1 MDFEIEGLEE
11 AFSSVTDKLKRV
23 INKCVHTLEVNGFKL
38 PIKESP
44 ALRFKLGD
52 KSSALGTAYYPKS
65 THNGNYLVVLSK
77 YLEDMPEDEIQNTIY
92 HELGHILCYIDE
104 FKKGYIYL
112 DSNGDTKLSGEDNYE
127 KRLNKKKLAG
137 HGPEWQRIMKRIS
150 AITGQSYQ
158 RLADAES
165 SDNFR
170 KASASKYKYF
180 FKCPNCG
187 SKLQYTRATD
197 FTKTFDK
204 KDANGQPCWW
214 CTRCRKT
221 TGKKIAFVKD
231 ERGGE

>member
-11 AFSSVTDKLKRV
+11 AFSSVSDKLKRV

-38 PIKESP
+38 PIKEKP
-44 ALRFKLGD
+44 GLRFKLGD
-52 KSSALGTAYYPKS
+52 KASALGTAYYPRS

-77 YLEDMPEDEIQNTIY
+77 YLEDMDEDEIQSTIY
-92 HELGHILCYIDE
+92 HELGHILSYMED
-104 FKKGYIYL
+104 FKNGYVYL
-112 DSNGDTKLSGEDNYE
+112 DSNGDTRISGSNNYE
-127 KRLNKKKLAG
+127 IRLNKKKLSH
-137 HGPEWQRIMKRIS
+137 HGPEWQRIMRKIS
-150 AITGQSYQ
+150 SITGQSYQ

-165 SDNFR
+165 TANFR

-187 SKLQYTRATD
+187 CKLQYTRATD

-204 KDANGQPCWW
+204 KDSKGQPCWW
-214 CTRCRKT
+214 CTRCLKN

-231 ERGGE
+231 ERGEE